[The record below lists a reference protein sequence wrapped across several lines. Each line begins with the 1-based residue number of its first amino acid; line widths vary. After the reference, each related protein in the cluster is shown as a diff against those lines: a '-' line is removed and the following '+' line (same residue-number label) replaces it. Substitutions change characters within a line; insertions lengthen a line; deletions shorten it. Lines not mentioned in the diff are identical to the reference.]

1 MQSALVEAN
10 EKKIIDANIN
20 LEFYDSEEKP
30 DKTMKKGYEVMSN
43 KIYNNAPLI
52 GIYGEYYSSRTMPLA
67 LASTGFNIVQCS
79 GLATSPT
86 LADKNIY
93 KTFFR
98 TTPNDNFQGPA
109 LANLAFNY
117 GWKKV
122 ALINENSVYGQGLS
136 QSFQKR
142 AAELNIVIA
151 THLTFTSGQKDFMN
165 EVEQIKNSY
174 ARIIIVIVYNLDAIP
189 FLRDAN
195 KQGMIGPNYV
205 YLGTDSTSDMEGF
218 VQDPIEKTYF
228 QGYIAITAYDR
239 VNTEATTKLNE
250 TFYPKFKDRIP
261 NQSGFSHDCI
271 LAFIYGFQNFLNTT
285 NTKIEDYKHLKPE
298 DRVTLKNIQNITFEG
313 MSGTVAFD
321 SNGEPRSR
329 LYMIKN
335 YIDNN
340 MTTVFIGT
348 IDSGG
353 NDRMEIKLQ
362 NSVLFNGFTTLIPS
376 DTAGEYYIK
385 LNDPGTIIVL
395 YCSAG
400 RPNVFTK
407 SKLLGIFFS
416 VLLIEF
422 LILLSWAILN
432 PFALAKIEKEDY
444 FYLECQSINQ
454 KLQQKFDIIL
464 ITYNGVLI
472 LTVLLLAYK
481 SRNVVSEFKESYWT
495 SQLSVNVI
503 LCALVTIIMLSMS
516 SDNSIIHKFYIKMIP
531 LAFGSAFIYWSV
543 VGRIILTVLFTKI
556 PESNKLMMS
565 RKKLGQQNS
574 KSKALKSS
582 NSNDNLNVSILK
594 AAKKTSIFT
603 VMAKN
608 ESLIFSAWKS
618 AKVSINEF
626 NFSIHYLNEK
636 KKFLVQSEGVSIS
649 LNDAVI
655 EELDTDTFRIIS
667 IKTSFIVLCTDESEK
682 KALVEQIK
690 LIQLKETEEEDNDAL
705 YSKAVASEFPSA
717 HQSGFPLNSVI

>member
-1 MQSALVEAN
+1 
-10 EKKIIDANIN
+10 
-20 LEFYDSEEKP
+20 
-30 DKTMKKGYEVMSN
+30 
-43 KIYNNAPLI
+43 
-52 GIYGEYYSSRTMPLA
+52 
-67 LASTGFNIVQCS
+67 
-79 GLATSPT
+79 
-86 LADKNIY
+86 
-93 KTFFR
+93 
-98 TTPNDNFQGPA
+98 
-109 LANLAFNY
+109 
-117 GWKKV
+117 
-122 ALINENSVYGQGLS
+122 
-136 QSFQKR
+136 
-142 AAELNIVIA
+142 
-151 THLTFTSGQKDFMN
+151 MN

-362 NSVLFNGFTTLIPS
+362 NSVVFNGFTTLIPS

-395 YCSAG
+395 
-400 RPNVFTK
+400 
-407 SKLLGIFFS
+407 
-416 VLLIEF
+416 
-422 LILLSWAILN
+422 
-432 PFALAKIEKEDY
+432 
-444 FYLECQSINQ
+444 
-454 KLQQKFDIIL
+454 
-464 ITYNGVLI
+464 
-472 LTVLLLAYK
+472 
-481 SRNVVSEFKESYWT
+481 
-495 SQLSVNVI
+495 
-503 LCALVTIIMLSMS
+503 
-516 SDNSIIHKFYIKMIP
+516 
-531 LAFGSAFIYWSV
+531 WSV